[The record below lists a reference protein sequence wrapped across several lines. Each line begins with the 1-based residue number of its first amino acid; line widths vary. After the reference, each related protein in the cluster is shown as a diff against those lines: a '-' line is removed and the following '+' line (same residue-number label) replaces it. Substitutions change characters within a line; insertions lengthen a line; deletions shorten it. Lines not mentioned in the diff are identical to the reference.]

1 MKITTKSGAH
11 IEVPDEDIISVQSL
25 GQTAVVEI
33 RASKAKAT
41 RELEKMWFESGE
53 SETPDRQ
60 DA

>member
-11 IEVPDEDIISVQSL
+11 IEVPNEDIISVKTL

-41 RELEKMWFESGE
+41 RELEKMWFEPGE
-53 SETPDRQ
+53 PETPDRQ